1 MSPEADAVLQEA
13 FPAPL
18 DNHPMFRLA
27 RDGRSVQIH
36 DTEGNQGYWA
46 GARDI
51 ARARGF
57 RSLILT
63 PLLGD
68 KGPIGLISA
77 TRGEPSTFSD
87 HIVELLG
94 AFADQP

>member
-57 RSLILT
+57 RS
-63 PLLGD
+63 P
-68 KGPIGLISA
+68 
-77 TRGEPSTFSD
+77 FSD